1 MLDTFLTYSPIL
13 SYSAS
18 SVLYRTGKALKRF
31 VVLEG
36 LDASGKSTQ
45 SEQLCLRLQS
55 RGMPVLRTSEPT
67 DSPYGEAIR
76 QILASSAPQP
86 HYLALLYAADR
97 ALHLYHPQKGI
108 IAFLKKGWV
117 ISSRYL
123 FSSFAYQG
131 EVVEWDTIALYNREF
146 PLPQWLIYLDIGAQ
160 RSEHRLSERQQQRD
174 MFEHEEFLKR
184 VTKRYSRLLKE
195 YADSGMRILRIDA
208 TQRAPAITDQIWN
221 ALQIEGHS

>member
-1 MLDTFLTYSPIL
+1 MLFYSII
-13 SYSAS
+13 SA
-18 SVLYRTGKALKRF
+18 LYRTGISLKRF

-45 SEQLCLRLQS
+45 SERLCSRLQS
-55 RGMPVLRTSEPT
+55 KGIPALHTSEPT

-76 QILASSAPQP
+76 QILAASAPQP

-97 ALHLYHPQKGI
+97 ALHLYHPQRGM
-108 IAFLKKGWV
+108 IAFLQKGWV
-117 ISSRYL
+117 ICSRYF

-131 EVVEWDTIALYNREF
+131 EVIEWDTIALYNREF

-160 RSEHRLSERQQQRD
+160 RSEQRLSKRPQQRD

-184 VTKRYSRLLKE
+184 VTQRYSRLLQE

-208 TQRAPAITDQIWN
+208 TQNAPAITDEIWN
-221 ALQIEGHS
+221 ALRIEEYS